1 MSKPKRCGDI
11 SLSALLAST
20 TGLDIQP
27 VRRIR
32 SGSLVAPGKRTI
44 CSRIEVFWSQ
54 DCIWTWLIRPDAP
67 LLLRC
72 IRAKYL
78 SLAQIPHG
86 FGVMATNRD
95 KPTKIP
101 PSRSPGPGSSELID
115 QQQSITPTNQGLLS
129 GLPENLFTS
138 LFSRATTVRLKTN
151 EVLFLAGDTGDGCY
165 RVEDEGHDGVARR

>member
-1 MSKPKRCGDI
+1 
-11 SLSALLAST
+11 
-20 TGLDIQP
+20 
-27 VRRIR
+27 
-32 SGSLVAPGKRTI
+32 
-44 CSRIEVFWSQ
+44 
-54 DCIWTWLIRPDAP
+54 
-67 LLLRC
+67 
-72 IRAKYL
+72 
-78 SLAQIPHG
+78 
-86 FGVMATNRD
+86 MATNRD

-165 RVEDEGHDGVARR
+165 RVEDGLLKVTMVSRAFLPFLARARSWVRCRSSMDCHVQPQ